1 MRIPSKFRDP
11 LIAASEIYMLI
22 FAASSNLLFGNASKE
37 CKKKRSPRELNK
49 KSNPT
54 GRRVETKR
62 RERAK
67 EVQSERKQTIYEEN
81 ISCARRALQ
90 QASLSSRLGPLA
102 SGL

>member
-1 MRIPSKFRDP
+1 MCGRLVEEYSVRIPSKFRDP
-11 LIAASEIYMLI
+11 FLAASVIYMLM
-22 FAASSNLLFGNASKE
+22 FAASSNLLFGDASKE

-67 EVQSERKQTIYEEN
+67 AV
-81 ISCARRALQ
+81 RRNA
-90 QASLSSRLGPLA
+90 SSRIRKD
-102 SGL
+102 